1 MAVHLGID
9 FGTTRTAV
17 ACADRGNH
25 PVVTFTDA
33 AGDAVPWIPTLVA
46 VPVAERDGELRY
58 GLDAAAVAGDPSFQL
73 VRSFK
78 RVLGSIQAG
87 PEQTVRVGSR
97 DVPAADLVAG
107 FLGHVREAL
116 FTRSDLKR
124 SLARVTAPLRAAV
137 AVPASSHGAQRLV
150 TLDAFRRAG
159 FEPLAMLNEPSA
171 AGFEY
176 THRHR
181 DTLSSKRDLVVVY
194 DLGGG
199 TFDASLV
206 RMTGKRHEVL
216 ATAGVAQL
224 GGDDFDAV
232 LAEVALRRVGLTLG
246 ALEPRVAQRVLDLCR
261 VAKESLGT
269 ASRKVTLDL
278 EAALGADAPQ
288 PEVTLAVTDY
298 YEACAPLV
306 ERTIDAMVPL
316 MKRLGDEAC
325 DEASAPDLAEI
336 AGVYVVGGASELPVV
351 ARTLRERFG
360 RRVHRSPYPAAAVA
374 IGLSIAADSA
384 AGFELL
390 DRYARTFGVLR
401 EASGGSEITFDP
413 IFVPDTELPSA
424 RGSTFEQTRTYRAV
438 HNVGHFRFFECSAF
452 DERGRPRG
460 DMALFGDVYFPFDER
475 LHDARD
481 LAHVPVERRG
491 DQGPRVTERYRLDDK
506 GMVDVV
512 IRDQDSGYERSYRL
526 GRS

>member
-1 MAVHLGID
+1 VAVLHLGID

-25 PVVTFTDA
+25 PVVGFTDDG
-33 AGDAVPWIPTLVA
+33 GDAVPWIPTLVA
-46 VPVAERDGELRY
+46 VSDRDGELRY
-58 GLDAAAVAGDPSFQL
+58 GLDAVAVANDPSFQL

-78 RVLGSIQAG
+78 RVLGSLQAG
-87 PEQTVRVGSR
+87 PEQTVRVGER
-97 DVPAADLVAG
+97 DVPASELVAG
-107 FLGHVREAL
+107 FLSHVREAL
-116 FTRSDLKR
+116 VTRSDLRR
-124 SLARVTAPLRAAV
+124 SLSRATGPLHAAI
-137 AVPASSHGAQRLV
+137 AVPASAHGAQRLV

-181 DTLSSKRDLVVVY
+181 DTLSSKRDRVVVY

-206 RMTGKRHEVL
+206 RMSGKRHEVL
-216 ATAGVAQL
+216 ATAGLPQL

-232 LAEVALRRVGLTLG
+232 LADVALARVGLDRH
-246 ALEPRVAQRVLDLCR
+246 ALPARAGRRVLDLCR
-261 VAKESLGT
+261 VAKESLST

-278 EAALGADAPQ
+278 EAALGDDAPQ
-288 PEVTLAVTDY
+288 PEVTLPVTEY

-306 ERTIDAMVPL
+306 ERTLAAMTPL
-316 MKRLGDEAC
+316 MTRLARESHD
-325 DEASAPDLAEI
+325 DASPDLAEI
-336 AGVYVVGGASELPVV
+336 AGIYVVGGASELPVV

-374 IGLSIAADSA
+374 IGLSIAADGSA
-384 AGFELL
+384 GLQL
-390 DRYARTFGVLR
+390 HDRYARTFGVFR

-413 IFVPDTELPSA
+413 IFTPNTELPVA
-424 RGSTFEQTRTYRAV
+424 RGATLEQTRSYRAA
-438 HNVGHFRFFECSAF
+438 HNVGHFRFFECSAL
-452 DERGRPRG
+452 DAAGRPRG
-460 DMALFGDVYFPFDER
+460 DMALFGDVYFPFDPR
-475 LHDARD
+475 LRDAAD
-481 LAHVPVERRG
+481 LRRVAVERRRE
-491 DQGPRVTERYRLDDK
+491 QGPRVTERYRLDDK

-512 IRDQDSGYERSYRL
+512 IHDEDSGYERSYRL
-526 GRS
+526 GRL

>member
-1 MAVHLGID
+1 MAAMHLGID

-25 PVVTFTDA
+25 PVVTFSDGN
-33 AGDAVPWIPTLVA
+33 GDPIPWIPTLVA
-46 VPVAERDGELRY
+46 ERDGELLY
-58 GLDAAAVAGDPSFQL
+58 GLDAAAVAADHRFSV

-78 RVLGSIQAG
+78 RLLGAVHGGPDRPVL
-87 PEQTVRVGSR
+87 VGKR
-97 DVPAADLVAG
+97 EIPLGDLVAG

-116 FTRSDLKR
+116 MTRSDVRR
-124 SLARVTAPLRAAV
+124 SLSRSGSPLVATL
-137 AVPASSHGAQRLV
+137 AVPANAHGAQRLV

-159 FEPLAMLNEPSA
+159 FEPRAMLNEPSA

-181 DTLSSKRDLVVVY
+181 DTLSSRRDLVLVY

-206 RMTGKRHEVL
+206 RMSGLRHEVL
-216 ATAGVAQL
+216 GTAGIPQL

-232 LAEVALRRVGLTLG
+232 LADVALASVGLDRR
-246 ALEPRVAQRVLDLCR
+246 ALDARAAQRLLDVCR
-261 VAKESLGT
+261 LAKESLST

-278 EAALGADAPQ
+278 DAALGGDAPRA
-288 PEVTLAVTDY
+288 EVTLPVGDY

-306 ERTIDAMVPL
+306 ERTIEAMLPL
-316 MKRLGDEAC
+316 MATMGAEAK
-325 DEASAPDLAEI
+325 APDLAEI
-336 AGVYVVGGASELPVV
+336 AGIYVVGGASELPVV

-374 IGLSIAADSA
+374 IGLSIAADAA

-390 DRYARTFGVLR
+390 DRYSRTFGVFR
-401 EASGGSEITFDP
+401 EAEGGTEITFDP
-413 IFVPDTELPSA
+413 IFTPDTELPSA
-424 RGSTFEQTRTYRAV
+424 QRFLERTRTYRAA

-452 DERGRPRG
+452 DEIGRPRG
-460 DMALFGDVYFPFDER
+460 DMALFGDVRFPFDPG
-475 LHDARD
+475 LHEARD
-481 LAHVPVERRG
+481 LAGVPVERWGDRG
-491 DQGPRVTERYRLDDK
+491 PQVTERYRLDDK

-512 IRDQDSGYERSYRL
+512 IRDQDSGFERAYRL
-526 GRS
+526 GRI

>member
-1 MAVHLGID
+1 MAAIHLGID

-25 PVVTFTDA
+25 PVVTFTDGS
-33 AGDAVPWIPTLVA
+33 GDPIAWIPTLVA
-46 VPVAERDGELRY
+46 ARARDGELLY
-58 GLDAAAVAGDPSFQL
+58 GLDAAAVAADPSFTV

-78 RVLGSIQAG
+78 RLLGDVQGG
-87 PEQTVRVGSR
+87 PDRPVRVGER
-97 DVPAADLVAG
+97 EIPVGDLVAG

-116 FTRSDLKR
+116 LTRSDVRR
-124 SLARVTAPLRAAV
+124 SLSRASGSPLVATL
-137 AVPASSHGAQRLV
+137 AVPANAHGAQRLV

-159 FEPLAMLNEPSA
+159 FEPRAMLNEPSA

-181 DTLSSKRDLVVVY
+181 DTLSSRRDLVLVY

-206 RMTGKRHEVL
+206 RMSGLRHEVL
-216 ATAGVAQL
+216 GTAGIPRL

-232 LAEVALRRVGLTLG
+232 LADVALARVGLDRR
-246 ALEPRVAQRVLDLCR
+246 ALDARAAQRLLDVCR
-261 VAKESLGT
+261 LAKESLTT

-278 EAALGADAPQ
+278 EAALGGDAPR
-288 PEVTLAVTDY
+288 PEVTLPVGEY

-306 ERTIDAMVPL
+306 ERSVEAMLPL
-316 MKRLGDEAC
+316 MARMGAEA
-325 DEASAPDLAEI
+325 EAGAGSPDLAEL
-336 AGVYVVGGASELPVV
+336 AGIYVVGGASELPVV

-374 IGLSIAADSA
+374 IGLSIAADEA
-384 AGFELL
+384 AGFQLL
-390 DRYARTFGVLR
+390 DRYSRTFGVFR
-401 EASGGSEITFDP
+401 EGAGGAEITFDP
-413 IFVPDTELPSA
+413 IFTPDTELPGA
-424 RGSTFEQTRTYRAV
+424 QAGGLLERTRTYRAA

-452 DERGRPRG
+452 DELGRPRG
-460 DMALFGDVYFPFDER
+460 DMALFGDVRFPFDPQ
-475 LHDARD
+475 LHEARD
-481 LAHVPVERRG
+481 LASVPVERWGDRG
-491 DQGPRVTERYRLDDK
+491 PLVTEHYRLDDK

-512 IRDQDSGYERSYRL
+512 IRDQDSGFERAYRL
-526 GRS
+526 GR